1 MTKYVD
7 IRSLKDKALK
17 WPEPVKTL
25 VLSEADSVTVDEFL
39 TKLEI
44 WERLL
49 KIQKG
54 GF

>member
-1 MTKYVD
+1 MKMID
-7 IRSLKDKALK
+7 LQELKSRALT